1 MLGKFITN
9 NLFEKIYDN
18 AKKVVIV
25 LDGDAWSDSEKLY
38 HRMNVGKIMGKV
50 WLIKLDPD
58 KDIADLRGDIS
69 NYEEIQLD

>member
-1 MLGKFITN
+1 
-9 NLFEKIYDN
+9 
-18 AKKVVIV
+18 
-25 LDGDAWSDSEKLY
+25 
-38 HRMNVGKIMGKV
+38 MGKV